1 MIALV
6 VTIIVLLILA
16 AVAINLTIGE
26 NGIFTRAQDAT
37 KQWDKASVEED
48 LGIVLAEYPMYKLQG
63 GTDSLEDYLLS
74 KGADSAT
81 NNGDGTIEV
90 EYKGYVFTIDED
102 SLEIISSEELG
113 GVKPEIE
120 ISKQLSSDQKT
131 VTITVTVT
139 NNIGTVDSIEL
150 TVPNGNKIEG
160 NLNGK
165 TATFIV
171 NNNGEYTAKV
181 KATTDGKQRSTSG
194 KIEVTEIVVEFSTK
208 FGRIEV
214 IWIDQGNKVID
225 QPLSPEG
232 SLMGMTPVK
241 WEGTT
246 ESTAKSDNS
255 DGWYN
260 YVAGTGTEDNL
271 NSHWANAKDGDNYFV
286 WIPRYA
292 YRITYYA
299 DQNSDVATGY
309 YDGRGMV
316 DTQGNVKYELDAG
329 IETVENNGKTYIVHP
344 AFMNDTESTY
354 SHGGWTGDLAGIWV
368 GKYETSGSS
377 SDMKI
382 IPNAKPIIK
391 QTIGTFY
398 NYAFNYDRDKESHL
412 MKNSEWGAVAYLTHS
427 QYGRNGNEIYINNGD
442 QTGNSGGSTD
452 ASLSGAKY
460 AYNTPEGQK
469 ASSTGNMYGIYDLS
483 GGNLEYLAAFD
494 NASTS
499 TNINNG
505 NTFASTNGPSTQ
517 YATAYINGTN
527 ANYGTIIYEAGKI
540 GDATKEVFIE
550 DGDNWNGDRPVILT
564 FREPFFLRGGLSG
577 SGSEAGVFSSNGNYG
592 SGSSAYSFRV
602 VLGGAAL

>member
-1 MIALV
+1 M
-6 VTIIVLLILA
+6 T
-16 AVAINLTIGE
+16 
-26 NGIFTRAQDAT
+26 
-37 KQWDKASVEED
+37 
-48 LGIVLAEYPMYKLQG
+48 LAEYPMYKLQG
-63 GTDSLEDYLLS
+63 GTDSIEDYLLS

-81 NNGDGTIEV
+81 NNGNGTIEV

-120 ISKQLSSDQKT
+120 MSKQLSSDQKT

-139 NNIGTVDSIEL
+139 NNVGTVDSIEL
-150 TVPNGNKIEG
+150 TGPNGNKIEG

-165 TATFIV
+165 TATFTV
-171 NNNGEYTAKV
+171 NSNGEYTAKV
-181 KATTDGKQRSTSG
+181 KATTDGKQRSASG

-214 IWIDQGNKVID
+214 IWIDQGNKVIG
-225 QPLSPEG
+225 QPLSPES
-232 SLMGMTPVK
+232 SLQGMTPVK
-241 WEGTT
+241 WDGTT

-329 IETVENNGKTYIVHP
+329 IEKVENNGKTYIVHP

-368 GKYETSGSS
+368 GKYETSGSE

-382 IPNAKPIIK
+382 IPNEDPLNA
-391 QTIGTFY
+391 TIGNCYTY
-398 NYAFNYDRDKESHL
+398 SFNYDRDKESHL

-427 QYGRNGNEIYINNGD
+427 QYGRNGNEIYINNTYSK
-442 QTGNSGGSTD
+442 TGNSGGSTD
-452 ASLSGAKY
+452 ASSSGTKY
-460 AYNTPEGQK
+460 EYNTPEGQK

-483 GGNLEYLAAFD
+483 GGCYERVAAFD
-494 NASTS
+494 TASNYLEDYGDS
-499 TNINNG
+499 
-505 NTFASTNGPSTQ
+505 FASTGGASTP
-517 YATAYINGTN
+517 YATAYTNRTTTSSGTK
-527 ANYGTIIYEAGKI
+527 IYEVGKT
-540 GDATKEVFIE
+540 GDATKEVYT
-550 DGDNWNGDRPVILT
+550 GTSGKNWNDDYSYFLDSSY
-564 FREPFFLRGGLSG
+564 PFFYRGGSYNDG
-577 SGSEAGVFSSNGNYG
+577 SYAGVFCSGLTNGSSNND
-592 SGSSAYSFRV
+592 SGFRV
-602 VLGGAAL
+602 VLGGAVL

>member
-1 MIALV
+1 M
-6 VTIIVLLILA
+6 T
-16 AVAINLTIGE
+16 
-26 NGIFTRAQDAT
+26 
-37 KQWDKASVEED
+37 
-48 LGIVLAEYPMYKLQG
+48 LAEYPMYKLQG
-63 GTDSLEDYLLS
+63 GTDSIEDYLLS

-120 ISKQLSSDQKT
+120 MSKQLSSDQKT

-139 NNIGTVDSIEL
+139 NNVGTVDSIEL
-150 TVPNGNKIEG
+150 TGPNGNKIEG

-165 TATFIV
+165 TATFTV
-171 NNNGEYTAKV
+171 NSNGEYTAKV
-181 KATTDGKQRSTSG
+181 KATTDGKQRSASG
-194 KIEVTEIVVEFSTK
+194 KIEVTEIVVEFSTG

-214 IWIDQGNKVID
+214 IWIDQGNKVIG
-225 QPLSPEG
+225 QPLSPES
-232 SLMGMTPVK
+232 SLQGMTPVK
-241 WEGTT
+241 WDGTA

-354 SHGGWTGDLAGIWV
+354 AHGGWTGDLAGIWV

-382 IPNAKPIIK
+382 VPNADPQNPNISNCY
-391 QTIGTFY
+391 TY
-398 NYAFNYDRDKESHL
+398 SFNYDRDKESHL
-412 MKNSEWGAVAYLTHS
+412 MKNSEWGTVAYLTHS
-427 QYGRNGNEIYINNGD
+427 QYGRNGNEIYINND
-442 QTGNSGGSTD
+442 RDITGNSGGSTD
-452 ASLSGAKY
+452 ASSSGTKY
-460 AYNTPEGQK
+460 AYDTPEGQK
-469 ASSTGNMYGIYDLS
+469 ASSTGNIYGIYDLS
-483 GGNLEYLAAFD
+483 GGCYEYVAAFD
-494 NASTS
+494 TVSTS
-499 TNINNG
+499 NYLEDYGDSFT
-505 NTFASTNGPSTQ
+505 STGGPSTP
-517 YATAYINGTN
+517 YATAYTNGTTTSN
-527 ANYGTIIYEAGKI
+527 GSKIYEVGKT
-540 GDATKEVFIE
+540 GDATKEVYT
-550 DGDNWNGDRPVILT
+550 GTSGKNWNNDSSYFLYSSS
-564 FREPFFLRGGLSG
+564 PFFWRGGGCGSSSSAGVFGSYSG
-577 SGSEAGVFSSNGNYG
+577 SGSSSSYG
-592 SGSSAYSFRV
+592 YGFRV